1 MIRFLLKGLLRD
13 RTRSLF
19 PTLTVTAGVMLT
31 VFLHAWLNGAVTGII
46 DSTARF
52 RTGHV
57 SVMSRAY
64 AAKSDQA
71 PTDLALLGI
80 DTVLS
85 GLRHDYPDML
95 WSPRIL
101 FGGLLDVPDERGET
115 REQAPVSGIGSDLLS
130 SQSPEKEIL
139 NLRSAIVVGR
149 LPERAG
155 EILVADNLAQKLRI
169 QPGQKVTLI
178 TSTMNGGMSFANFVL
193 AGTVRFGVGPMDRSM
208 VLADVGDVQQ
218 ALDMENGAGQLLGFF
233 RDNIY
238 HEERAQTITEQFN
251 MHYSSDSSRYAPHM
265 DFLRNQSGLDDYL
278 REVSVLVG
286 FVFVIFLAAM
296 SIVLWNAGLTG
307 SLRRYGEIGLR
318 LAIGEETRHVYWAMM
333 AESVMIG
340 VAGSTLG
347 TLLGVGAGYYLQYHG
362 LDFGAMAKNNTMMI
376 TDIIRAQVEPMTYV
390 IGFIPGILATIL
402 GTGISGIGIYI
413 RNTSQLFKELET

>member
-13 RTRSLF
+13 PARSLF

-57 SVMSRAY
+57 SVMSKAY

-71 PTDLALLGI
+71 PNDLALLGI

-101 FGGLLDVPDERGET
+101 FGGLLDIPDERGET
-115 REQAPVSGIGSDLLS
+115 REQAAVSGIGTDLLS
-130 SQSPEKEIL
+130 PQSPEKDIL
-139 NLRSAIVVGR
+139 NMRTALVVGR
-149 LPERAG
+149 LPEHAG
-155 EILVADNLAQKLRI
+155 EILVADDFAQKLHI
-169 QPGQKVTLI
+169 LPGQKVTLI
-178 TSTMNGGMSFANFVL
+178 TSTMNGGMSFANFIL
-193 AGTVRFGVGPMDRSM
+193 AGTVRFGVGPMDRSTIL
-208 VLADVGDVQQ
+208 VDVSDVQH

-238 HEERAQTITEQFN
+238 HEERSQTITAQFN
-251 MHYSSDSSRYAPHM
+251 THYSSDSGRYAPRM
-265 DFLRNQSGLDDYL
+265 DYLRNQSGLDDYL
-278 REVSVLVG
+278 HEVSVLVG
-286 FVFVIFLAAM
+286 FVSVVFLAAM

-318 LAIGEETRHVYWAMM
+318 LAIGEDTRHVYWSMM
-333 AESVMIG
+333 AESVIIG
-340 VAGSTLG
+340 VGGSTLG
-347 TLLGVGAGYYLQYHG
+347 TLLGVAAGYYLQYHG
-362 LDFGAMAKNNTMMI
+362 LDFGAMIKNNTMMI
-376 TDIIRAQVEPMTYV
+376 TNIIRAQVGPVTYI
-390 IGFIPGILATIL
+390 IGFIPGILATML
-402 GTGISGIGIYI
+402 GTGISGIGIYR